1 MGSDGLKRGNTSQI
15 FFACYTF
22 HMNEIKTSSVHQVLA
37 HSYLTYFVAL
47 VLGMIIDYFL
57 PLRVMSS
64 TLISLGPLLLIL
76 STVLIFWSQRTSD
89 RTKHHRRDPENLT
102 ARDFCKGPYCYMRSP
117 THLGLAL
124 LVLGF
129 GFLSNSVVII
139 CTALVTFLIT
149 RYIFV
154 KHEEKI
160 LVTRYGKPY
169 EDYKKIIK
177 F

>member
-1 MGSDGLKRGNTSQI
+1 MK
-15 FFACYTF
+15 
-22 HMNEIKTSSVHQVLA
+22 EIKNHSIHQVLA
-37 HSYLTYFVAL
+37 HSYLTYFTAL
-47 VLGMIIDYFL
+47 VLGLVIDYFL
-57 PLRVMSS
+57 PFRIMSN

-76 STVLIFWSQRTSD
+76 STFLIFWSQKTSD

-117 THLGLAL
+117 THIGLSL

-129 GFLSNSVVII
+129 GFLANSVVIV

-154 KHEEKI
+154 KRQEEI
-160 LVTRYGKPY
+160 LLSRYGKSY